1 MEHDETS
8 PRYAGWRVV
17 LACFLVAMFIFGFG
31 LYGHGVYV
39 AEFQRLRGWPA
50 DLVSGASTLTFLL
63 SAIFAMFTHELL
75 EKFGISASHVVD
87 AVKRLI
93 AGHN

>member
-1 MEHDETS
+1 MHDVEPAGQATPSHGRDETS

-17 LACFLVAMFIFGFG
+17 LACFLVALFIFGFG

-39 AEFQRLRGWPA
+39 AELQRLRGWPA

-63 SAIFAMFTHELL
+63 SSIFAMFTH
-75 EKFGISASHVVD
+75 
-87 AVKRLI
+87 
-93 AGHN
+93 